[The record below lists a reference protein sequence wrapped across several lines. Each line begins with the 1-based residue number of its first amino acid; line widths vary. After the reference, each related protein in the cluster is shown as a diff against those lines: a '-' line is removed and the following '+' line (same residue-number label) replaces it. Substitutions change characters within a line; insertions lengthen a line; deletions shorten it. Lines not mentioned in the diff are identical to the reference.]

1 MGEYGAKIPIESI
14 QDAYEYQKER
24 IFHTIARL
32 DEAESS
38 LSHVIEILSKDGVTR
53 EALEGCLNSTQIKLL
68 NSKSDIRN
76 LLSAMYKRLSDFEI
90 DQVIELDK
98 KISEN
103 MRKEEKNND
112 DTEICAQ
119 TGGNC
124 RS

>member
-1 MGEYGAKIPIESI
+1 MEEYGAKVTAVSVQGIYGIKRGKILFAISQLERAANALNGVFETFS
-14 QDAYEYQKER
+14 ENELVKE
-24 IFHTIARL
+24 T
-32 DEAESS
+32 
-38 LSHVIEILSKDGVTR
+38 
-53 EALEGCLNSTQIKLL
+53 LEDCFNSTQIKLL
-68 NSKSDIRN
+68 TSQCEIRN
-76 LLSAMYKRLSDFEI
+76 LLSVMHNKLSNLEI

>member
-1 MGEYGAKIPIESI
+1 M
-14 QDAYEYQKER
+14 
-24 IFHTIARL
+24 
-32 DEAESS
+32 
-38 LSHVIEILSKDGVTR
+38 
-53 EALEGCLNSTQIKLL
+53 LNSTQIKLL
-68 NSKSDIRN
+68 TSQCEIRN
-76 LLSAMYKRLSDFEI
+76 LLSVMHKRLSDFEI